1 MDSVDL
7 EVLKNSVKWL
17 QGGHKVTLVTVTK
30 TWGSSPRPAGAMLA
44 LRADGLVSG
53 SVSGGCIEDDL
64 IYRARHHTLT
74 GTKPE
79 VVTYGVSAEE
89 ARRFG
94 LPCGGTIQVVLEP
107 LAQAEAMQAL
117 LEKVETRGLI
127 ARELDMESGVSRV
140 RAADASEALQFD
152 GKKLTTIH
160 GPRYRLIIIGA
171 GQLSAF
177 LAQIALGL
185 DYQVTVCDPREE
197 YTDIWDVPGAN
208 LVRTMPDDTIIA
220 MKPDAHTAVITLTHD
235 PKLDDMALMEALKT
249 DAFYVGAIGSR
260 ANNSARRERL
270 KEFEVSEE
278 EIARLH
284 GPIGIYIGSRTPPE
298 IAVSILAEMTAYK
311 NGITLPEVM
320 RVEVAKEQERQDAS
334 APGCVVP

>member
-44 LRADGLVSG
+44 LREDGLVSG

-107 LAQAEAMQAL
+107 VVQVDAMQAL
-117 LEKVETRGLI
+117 LEKVETRGLV

-140 RAADASEALQFD
+140 RPADASEALQFD

-197 YTDIWDVPGAN
+197 YTDIWDVPGAT
-208 LVRTMPDDTIIA
+208 LVHTMPDDTIIA

-270 KEFEVSEE
+270 KEFEVSDE

-311 NGITLPEVM
+311 NGIALPEVM